1 MMPEATTALFPDPEI
16 LAAAVADWLLAR
28 SMDRPD
34 APFAVA
40 LSGGS
45 TPRRLYEKL
54 AEAPFRDRFPWQRTH
69 WFLGDERFVPPDD
82 PKSNLRMVREA
93 MLSKAPVPADHIH
106 PVPTVGLDPM
116 DAARAYQRELA
127 AFYGADRLDPARPL
141 FDVTLLGLGTDGH
154 TASLFPGTPAL
165 EERSAW
171 VTAVVGAMPEPRITL
186 TYPALDSSRHVA
198 FLIAGADKRAIYD
211 RFRRGDQ
218 ELPSARVKPVGRL
231 TVFADTAAAGDR
243 P

>member
-1 MMPEATTALFPDPEI
+1 MSEATTALFSDPEA
-16 LAAAVADWLLAR
+16 LAAGVADWLLAR
-28 SMDRPD
+28 SMDRPE

-45 TPRRLYEKL
+45 TPRRLYERL
-54 AEAPFRDRFPWQRTH
+54 AEAPLRDRFPWDRTH

-93 MLSKAPVPADHIH
+93 MLSKVPVPTEYIH
-106 PVPTVGLDPM
+106 PVPTVGLDPI
-116 DAARAYQRELA
+116 DAARAYQRALA

-154 TASLFPGTPAL
+154 TASLFPGTAAL
-165 EERSAW
+165 EERTAW

-211 RFRRGDQ
+211 RFRGGDMA
-218 ELPSARVKPVGRL
+218 LPAARVNPVGQRI
-231 TVFADTAAAGDR
+231 VFVDTAATGDR